1 VFWGKVEVTFAAER
15 VTVTKKPSI
24 VDSLPATRVITKPDQ
39 SAALQVRRARIK
51 VTKGPD
57 KGQQKDLPHTGAVV
71 GTSPDCDL
79 MLTDTAVSRRNFEIL
94 PGENGFTLRDLGSK
108 NGTLVSGMRLGEV
121 TLTASAEIQVGQSR
135 LRFSILDEHDEYP
148 LSSQTS
154 FGSML
159 GRSVAMRQVFA
170 LLEPAA
176 ASEAT
181 LLLEGESG
189 TGKDLAAENIHS
201 LSPRRDEP
209 FVVVDCGTVHST
221 LAESELFGHKQGA
234 FTGADRDRPG
244 AIESADGG
252 TVFLD
257 EIGEVPTGVQP
268 KLLRF
273 LENKEVKRLGEN
285 RYRPVNVRLI
295 AATNRDLTA
304 EVEAGRFREDLFYR
318 LSVLRVRFPPLRER
332 REDIGPLARS
342 FVQKLRPDTDPVEV
356 ISDQVLSMFSNH
368 DWPGNVRELRN
379 VVERLLL
386 FPDRPQAALSPTGG
400 SAKSESADL
409 LGLPFHEARR
419 ALTDRFEK
427 VYLSALLDAH
437 EGVVARAAEAAGIP
451 RQTFHRL
458 MNKHRLKK

>member
-1 VFWGKVEVTFAAER
+1 MEVTFAAEGAI
-15 VTVTKKPSI
+15 VTKKPPI
-24 VDSLPATRVITKPDQ
+24 VDQLPATRIITKPDQ
-39 SAALQVRRARIK
+39 SAALQVRRARLK

-57 KGQQKDLPHTGAVV
+57 KGQQKNVPLPGAVV

-79 MLTDTAVSRRNFEIL
+79 MLTDPAVSRRHFEIL
-94 PGENGFTLRDLGSK
+94 PGENGFTLRDLRSK
-108 NGTLVSGMRLGEV
+108 NGTLVGGMLLGEA
-121 TLTASAEIQVGQSR
+121 TLTAGADIQVGQSR
-135 LRFSILDEHDEYP
+135 LRFTILDEHDEYP
-148 LSSQTS
+148 LSSKTS
-154 FGSML
+154 FGAML

-176 ASEAT
+176 ASSAT

-189 TGKDLAAENIHS
+189 TGKDLAAETIHS
-201 LSPRRDEP
+201 LSPRRAEP

-221 LAESELFGHKQGA
+221 LAESELFGHKKGA
-234 FTGADRDRPG
+234 FTGADQDRSG

-285 RYRPVNVRLI
+285 RYRTVDVRLI
-295 AATNRDLTA
+295 VATNRDLTA
-304 EVEAGRFREDLFYR
+304 EVGAGRFREDLFYR
-318 LSVLRVRFPPLRER
+318 LSVVRVRFPPLRDR
-332 REDIGPLARS
+332 REDIGPLARI
-342 FVQKLRPDTDPVEV
+342 FVQKLRPEADPVEV
-356 ISDQVLSMFSNH
+356 ISDQVLSMLSNH

-386 FPDRPQAALSPTGG
+386 FPDRPRAAISPAGG
-400 SAKSESADL
+400 APSQEAADL

-419 ALTDRFEK
+419 SWTDRFEK
-427 VYLSALLDAH
+427 IYLSSLLDAH
-437 EGVVARAAEAAGIP
+437 GGVVSKAAEAAGIP

-458 MNKHRLKK
+458 MTKHRLKK

>member
-1 VFWGKVEVTFAAER
+1 MA
-15 VTVTKKPSI
+15 KKPPVVNSE
-24 VDSLPATRVITKPDQ
+24 PATRIITKPDQ
-39 SAALQVRRARIK
+39 SAALQVRRARLK
-51 VTKGPD
+51 VTRGPD
-57 KGQQKDLPHTGAVV
+57 KGQQKDLPPTGAVV
-71 GTSPDCDL
+71 GSSPDCDL
-79 MLTDTAVSRRNFEIL
+79 MLTDTAVSRRHFEIL
-94 PGENGFTLRDLGSK
+94 PGEDGFTLRDLGSK
-108 NGTLVSGMRLGEV
+108 NGTVLGGMLLHEV
-121 TLTASAEIQVGQSR
+121 TLTAGADIQVGQSR

-148 LSSQTS
+148 LSNRTS
-154 FGSML
+154 FGPLL

-189 TGKDLAAENIHS
+189 TGKDLAAETIHS
-201 LSPRRDEP
+201 LSPRRAEP
-209 FVVVDCGTVHST
+209 FVVVDCGAVHST
-221 LAESELFGHKQGA
+221 LAESELFGHLKGS
-234 FTGADRDRPG
+234 FTGADSDRAG
-244 AIESADGG
+244 AIESANGG

-257 EIGEVPTGVQP
+257 EIGEVPPGVQP

-285 RYRPVNVRLI
+285 RYRPVDVRLI
-295 AATNRDLTA
+295 VATNRDLTA

-318 LSVLRVRFPPLRER
+318 LSVVRVRFPPLRDR

-342 FVQKLRPDTDPVEV
+342 FVQKLRPDADPIEV
-356 ISDQVLSMFSNH
+356 ISDQVLSMFQNH

-386 FPDRPQAALSPTGG
+386 FPERPEAAISPTGRSSG
-400 SAKSESADL
+400 QEAQDL

-419 ALTDRFEK
+419 AWTDRFEK
-427 VYLSALLDAH
+427 VYLSSMLDGH
-437 EGVVARAAEAAGIP
+437 NGVVSQAAEAAGIP

-458 MNKHRLKK
+458 MAKHRLKK

>member
-1 VFWGKVEVTFAAER
+1 MGVTFAVEGP
-15 VTVTKKPSI
+15 VVTKKPPI
-24 VDSLPATRVITKPDQ
+24 IDSLPATRIITKPDQ
-39 SAALQVRRARIK
+39 SAALQVQRARLK
-51 VTKGPD
+51 VSKGPD
-57 KGQQKDLPHTGAVV
+57 KGQQKDVPHTGAVV

-94 PGENGFTLRDLGSK
+94 PGENGFTLRDLNSK
-108 NGTLVSGMRLGEV
+108 NGTLVGGMLLGEV
-121 TLTASAEIQVGQSR
+121 TLTSGVDIQVGQSR
-135 LRFSILDEHDEYP
+135 LRFTILDEHDEYP
-148 LSSQTS
+148 LSSKTS

-176 ASEAT
+176 AAEAT

-189 TGKDLAAENIHS
+189 TGKDLAAETIHS
-201 LSPRRDEP
+201 LSPRRNEP

-221 LAESELFGHKQGA
+221 LAESELFGHKKGA
-234 FTGADRDRPG
+234 FTGADQDRPG

-257 EIGEVPTGVQP
+257 EIGEVPSGVQP

-273 LENKEVKRLGEN
+273 LENKEIKRLGEN
-285 RYRPVNVRLI
+285 RYRTVDVRLI

-304 EVEAGRFREDLFYR
+304 EVGAGRFREDLF
-318 LSVLRVRFPPLRER
+318 PPLRDR

-342 FVQKLRPDTDPVEV
+342 FVQKLRPEADPVEV
-356 ISDQVLSMFSNH
+356 ISDQVLSMLSNH

-386 FPDRPQAALSPTGG
+386 FPDRPQAAISPAGG
-400 SAKSESADL
+400 APSQEAADL

-419 ALTDRFEK
+419 SWTDRFEK
-427 VYLSALLDAH
+427 IYLSSLLDAH
-437 EGVVARAAEAAGIP
+437 GGVVSKAAEAAGIP

-458 MNKHRLKK
+458 MTKHRLKK

>member
-1 VFWGKVEVTFAAER
+1 VA
-15 VTVTKKPSI
+15 KKPPVVNSE
-24 VDSLPATRVITKPDQ
+24 PATRIITKPDQ
-39 SAALQVRRARIK
+39 SAALQVRRARLK
-51 VTKGPD
+51 VTRGPD
-57 KGQQKDLPHTGAVV
+57 KGQQKDLPPTGAVV
-71 GTSPDCDL
+71 GSSPDCDL
-79 MLTDTAVSRRNFEIL
+79 MLTDTAVSRRHFEIL
-94 PGENGFTLRDLGSK
+94 PGEDGFTLRDLGSK
-108 NGTLVSGMRLGEV
+108 NGTVLGGMLLHEV
-121 TLTASAEIQVGQSR
+121 TLTAGADIQVGQSR

-148 LSSQTS
+148 LSNRTS
-154 FGSML
+154 FGPLL

-189 TGKDLAAENIHS
+189 TGKDLAAETIHS
-201 LSPRRDEP
+201 LSPRRAEP
-209 FVVVDCGTVHST
+209 FVVVDCGAVHST
-221 LAESELFGHKQGA
+221 LAESELFGHLKGS
-234 FTGADRDRPG
+234 FTGADSDRAG
-244 AIESADGG
+244 AIESANGG

-257 EIGEVPTGVQP
+257 EIGEVPPGVQP

-285 RYRPVNVRLI
+285 RYRPVDVRLI
-295 AATNRDLTA
+295 VATNRDLTA

-318 LSVLRVRFPPLRER
+318 LSVVRVRFPPLRDR

-342 FVQKLRPDTDPVEV
+342 FVQKLRPDADPIEV
-356 ISDQVLSMFSNH
+356 ISDQVLSMFQNH

-386 FPDRPQAALSPTGG
+386 FPERPEAAISPTGRSSG
-400 SAKSESADL
+400 QEAQDL

-419 ALTDRFEK
+419 AWTDRFEK
-427 VYLSALLDAH
+427 VYLSSMLDGH
-437 EGVVARAAEAAGIP
+437 NGVVSQAAEAAGIP

-458 MNKHRLKK
+458 MAKHRLKK

>member
-1 VFWGKVEVTFAAER
+1 MGVTFAVEGP
-15 VTVTKKPSI
+15 VVTKKPPI
-24 VDSLPATRVITKPDQ
+24 IDSLPATRIITKPDQ
-39 SAALQVRRARIK
+39 SAALQVQRARLK
-51 VTKGPD
+51 VSKGPD
-57 KGQQKDLPHTGAVV
+57 KGQQKDVPHTGAVV

-94 PGENGFTLRDLGSK
+94 PGENGFTLRDLNSK
-108 NGTLVSGMRLGEV
+108 NGTLVGGMLLGEV
-121 TLTASAEIQVGQSR
+121 TLTSGVDIQVGQSR
-135 LRFSILDEHDEYP
+135 LRFTILDEHDEYP
-148 LSSQTS
+148 LSSKTS

-176 ASEAT
+176 AAEAT

-189 TGKDLAAENIHS
+189 TGKDLAAETIHS
-201 LSPRRDEP
+201 LSPRRNEP

-221 LAESELFGHKQGA
+221 LAESELFGHKKGA
-234 FTGADRDRPG
+234 FTGADQDRPG

-257 EIGEVPTGVQP
+257 EIGEVPSGVQP

-273 LENKEVKRLGEN
+273 LENKEIKRLGEN

-304 EVEAGRFREDLFYR
+304 EVAAGRFREDLFYR
-318 LSVLRVRFPPLRER
+318 LSVVRVRFPPLRDR
-332 REDIGPLARS
+332 RVDIGPLARS
-342 FVQKLRPDTDPVEV
+342 FVQKLQPDADPVEV

-379 VVERLLL
+379 VIERLLL
-386 FPDRPQAALSPTGG
+386 FPGRPQAAISPT
-400 SAKSESADL
+400 ESSSRQEADL
-409 LGLPFHEARR
+409 MGLPFHEARR
-419 ALTDRFEK
+419 AWTDRFEK
-427 VYLSALLDAH
+427 VYLSSMLDAH
-437 EGVVARAAEAAGIP
+437 DGVVSKAAEAAGIP